1 MSKDNRS
8 KQEPPTTHKRKGSGV
23 MNRAIIFRNANK
35 LYKAGYSRSE
45 AMRKAW
51 ALARVEI
58 NVKVKGTAATGK
70 RQEAL
75 EHLTRYNPELVTFRI
90 AAEPTNPADSNAVG
104 VIATVKGK
112 GSFLIGYLAREL
124 ASNISKLLRAGLVL
138 LSSGAVTGG
147 YAPYMNYGARVS
159 LRFS

>member
-1 MSKDNRS
+1 MNRS
-8 KQEPPTTHKRKGSGV
+8 
-23 MNRAIIFRNANK
+23 ILFRNANK
-35 LYKAGYSRSE
+35 LVKAGYTRSE
-45 AMRKAW
+45 AMREAW
-51 ALARVEI
+51 RLAKLPEI
-58 NVKVKGTAATGK
+58 SVKVKGTAATTK

-75 EHLTRYNPELVTFRI
+75 EHLTKYNPELVTFRV

-124 ASNISKLLRAGLVL
+124 AANISTLLRAGLAL

-147 YAPYMNYGARVS
+147 YEPYMNYGARVN
-159 LRFS
+159 LRFA